1 MHFTLLWTQL
11 QSRQNRQKRNKGRRS
26 FVDTQVLYNIFHQD
40 AFGLNI
46 AIYFYLT
53 GLSAGSFILST
64 LAYGFGMNQYKP
76 LGKVG
81 VVLATILLVI
91 APLFLLIH
99 ISMPYRA
106 WHLFVYLNWAS
117 PITWGSFLLVLYPIN
132 CIIYGY
138 FMFKEKMR
146 PTRTFGFI
154 GIPLAISVHGYT
166 GFILAFGKARALWNT
181 ALMPILFLASAIVSG
196 IALMILV
203 CIIKDRFFSKEKKI
217 NRELILSL
225 GKLMAWM
232 IVFDLFLVGS
242 DLLVLSISHSDAQA
256 ATHLMLF
263 GKFSIMF
270 LIIENLFGKIVPFI
284 LLAVPRFRTLP
295 TVVTASILVVIGIFF
310 MRYVVVVG
318 GEFAPLL

>member
-1 MHFTLLWTQL
+1 L
-11 QSRQNRQKRNKGRRS
+11 
-26 FVDTQVLYNIFHQD
+26 DTQVLYNILHQD

-46 AIYFYLT
+46 AVYFYLT

-64 LAYGFGMNQYKP
+64 LAYGFGLNQYKP

-81 VVLATILLVI
+81 VVLATLVLII
-91 APLFLLIH
+91 APFFLLIH
-99 ISMPYRA
+99 IGMPSRA
-106 WHLFVYLNWAS
+106 WHLFVYLNMAS
-117 PITWGSFLLVLYPIN
+117 PITWGSFLLILYPIN

-138 FMFKEKMR
+138 FMFKENMKL
-146 PTRTFGFI
+146 TRIFGFI

-181 ALMPILFLASAIVSG
+181 ALMPILFLVSAMVSG

-203 CIIKDRFFSKEKKI
+203 IIIKDRFFSKEKKI
-217 NRELILSL
+217 DRELILSL

-242 DLLVLSISHSDAQA
+242 DLIVLSISHSDAQA
-256 ATHLMLF
+256 AAHLILS
-263 GKFSIMF
+263 GKFSPLF
-270 LIIENLFGKIVPFI
+270 LIVENLLGKILPFI
-284 LLAVPRFRTLP
+284 ILVVPRFRTLP
-295 TVVTASILVVIGIFF
+295 GIIAASILVVIGIFF

-318 GEFAPLL
+318 GEFMPLL